1 MRSRSAAIRSS
12 QPGSLFAY
20 ALPYK
25 LEHLADNI
33 RHGDGS
39 RDSFVKYPRI
49 AATWKTDRWNSD
61 ANEWRYEEAGCS
73 SMKLQGALQAGWSFF
88 FFLKEEKFSCLS
100 NRRRNLDSSLNVK
113 ENIAAKKWEEL
124 SPVSNY
130 TFSSPSSSM
139 NVFFFLNEWLLE
151 WNGNFYFGDMRD
163 EKRREGSD
171 VWGKSRLRN
180 AWASSFQELWSLG
193 KFPGAGDGDEETGP
207 MKRNRRRGRLLK
219 VHLNYFRRISYPD
232 RTFIIPESSRMMINI
247 FFLFC
252 NRIIEQK

>member
-12 QPGSLFAY
+12 KPGSLFAY
-20 ALPYK
+20 ALRYK

-100 NRRRNLDSSLNVK
+100 NRRRNLDSSLK
-113 ENIAAKKWEEL
+113 RKWRKILLPKKWEKL

-130 TFSSPSSSM
+130 IFSSPSSSM
-139 NVFFFLNEWLLE
+139 NVFLFLNEWLLE
-151 WNGNFYFGDMRD
+151 WNGNF
-163 EKRREGSD
+163 
-171 VWGKSRLRN
+171 
-180 AWASSFQELWSLG
+180 
-193 KFPGAGDGDEETGP
+193 
-207 MKRNRRRGRLLK
+207 
-219 VHLNYFRRISYPD
+219 
-232 RTFIIPESSRMMINI
+232 
-247 FFLFC
+247 
-252 NRIIEQK
+252 

>member
-1 MRSRSAAIRSS
+1 M
-12 QPGSLFAY
+12 
-20 ALPYK
+20 
-25 LEHLADNI
+25 
-33 RHGDGS
+33 
-39 RDSFVKYPRI
+39 SFESK
-49 AATWKTDRWNSD
+49 
-61 ANEWRYEEAGCS
+61 
-73 SMKLQGALQAGWSFF
+73 
-88 FFLKEEKFSCLS
+88 EKFRL
-100 NRRRNLDSSLNVK
+100 LFKAKVEK
-113 ENIAAKKWEEL
+113 NIAAKKLEEL

-139 NVFFFLNEWLLE
+139 NVFLFLNEWLLE